1 MKRLK
6 IGYRL
11 GVWLALLLLLAA
23 CTATT
28 ANEPAVES
36 TAVLPEETAPALT
49 SVTSTPTAS
58 PAATA
63 LATSDSST
71 DNANNAN
78 NSNDPAPGKEEADL
92 EVGDAV
98 LVFQRTGGLMGIR
111 SNDQTWHFYADGRVT
126 VSDGRSWETDPEA
139 VNALVDNI
147 LGLGFADFAASY
159 MPEDTC
165 CDRFTYTLIVQDGE
179 KVYKATTM
187 DDANAPTELF
197 QAIDLINEF
206 ILSLP
211 T

>member
-6 IGYRL
+6 IGYML
-11 GVWLALLLLLAA
+11 GVWLGLLLLAA
-23 CTATT
+23 CTA
-28 ANEPAVES
+28 AGADEPAAES
-36 TAVLPEETAPALT
+36 TAVLPEETVPALVSVTPAPEPTATAVSAPAT
-49 SVTSTPTAS
+49 KESGVNDAV
-58 PAATA
+58 
-63 LATSDSST
+63 
-71 DNANNAN
+71 
-78 NSNDPAPGKEEADL
+78 NSNDAAPIEAPADI

-98 LVFQRTGGLMGIR
+98 LVYQRTGGLMGIR

-139 VNALVDNI
+139 VSALVDNI
-147 LGLGFADFAASY
+147 LGLGFADFSASY

-165 CDRFTYTLIVQDGE
+165 CDRFTYTLIIQDGE
-179 KVYKATTM
+179 KVYKTTTM
-187 DDANAPTELF
+187 DDANAPAELF